1 MCFSGGTELVLLLGF
16 DGFLYCWVWELR
28 VVSFLQVMFSEP
40 IVITAC
46 EFLEQSASSVAQAVT
61 LVGYVFFLCVCVDF

>member
-1 MCFSGGTELVLLLGF
+1 MVSFF
-16 DGFLYCWVWELR
+16 FLFGVTKIW
-28 VVSFLQVMFSEP
+28 FLQVVFSEP

-61 LVGYVFFLCVCVDF
+61 LVGYAFVCLFSFFPFSFVHLFFYLIG